1 MKAEIIAVGT
11 ELLLGQI
18 VNTNAQYL
26 SQQCAALGIDI
37 YFQTVVGDNEGR
49 LRQALDTA
57 RQRADLIIC
66 TGGLGPTKDDLTKD
80 VLAAFTGKELIM
92 HEPSLDKIKSMF
104 RDRGL
109 AMAESNARQ
118 ALMLTDSDPL
128 INDNGLAVGVAL
140 THEGTHYMLL
150 PGPPRE
156 MKLMFDTYGT
166 SWLSRLADGR
176 GALYSRMLKFAGI
189 GESALEKELL
199 DLIEAQQDPTIAP
212 YAKEG
217 EVTVRLTTRAATEEE
232 ANSKLKPVEEEIRR
246 RLGKHLYATE
256 DKPIEQIIYEQL
268 KERGMTLSA
277 AESCTGGLISDL
289 ITSVPDSSSVFSG
302 SIVSYTNAVK
312 ETILQV
318 PAGLLEG
325 PEAPGAIS
333 KETAEAMAGKVREL
347 LGTDYALS
355 VTGIAGPGSAE
366 GKSVGLVYIGL
377 AERGKPTTVV
387 EGRYSGTRELIKLRA
402 AKAALYLLWQRLQ
415 ER

>member
-128 INDNGLAVGVAL
+128 MNDNGLAVGVAL

-333 KETAEAMAGKVREL
+333 KESAEAMAGKVREL

-366 GKSVGLVYIGL
+366 GKPVGLVYIGL

>member
-325 PEAPGAIS
+325 PEAPGAVS

-366 GKSVGLVYIGL
+366 GKPVGLVYIGL

>member
-156 MKLMFDTYGT
+156 MKFMFDTYGT

-366 GKSVGLVYIGL
+366 GKPVGLVYIGL

>member
-128 INDNGLAVGVAL
+128 MNDNGLAVGVAL

-366 GKSVGLVYIGL
+366 GKPVGLVYIGL

>member
-128 INDNGLAVGVAL
+128 MNDNGLAVGVAL

-246 RLGKHLYATE
+246 RLGKHLYATK

-366 GKSVGLVYIGL
+366 GKPVGLVYIGL

>member
-128 INDNGLAVGVAL
+128 MNDNGLAVGVAL

-325 PEAPGAIS
+325 PEAPGAVS

-366 GKSVGLVYIGL
+366 GKPVGLVYIGL

>member
-176 GALYSRMLKFAGI
+176 GALYSQMLKFAGI

-366 GKSVGLVYIGL
+366 GKPVGLVYIGL

>member
-57 RQRADLIIC
+57 RRRADLIIC

-128 INDNGLAVGVAL
+128 MNDNGLAVGVAL

-366 GKSVGLVYIGL
+366 GKPVGLVYIGL